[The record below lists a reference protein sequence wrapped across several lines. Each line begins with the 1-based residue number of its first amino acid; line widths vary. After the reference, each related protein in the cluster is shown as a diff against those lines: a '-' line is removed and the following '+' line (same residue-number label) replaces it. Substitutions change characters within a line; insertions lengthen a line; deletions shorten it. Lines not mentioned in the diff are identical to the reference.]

1 MRVAVIVVAMLVVAT
16 PSEASPSCMSK
27 TAARQHFGSVHIW
40 WHGQDHCWDATP
52 GRRHQIHGVQIH
64 GVQIHGV
71 RIHGV
76 RRSTL
81 TREVQRKPDQPTL
94 DQSRSDQSKSDQPR
108 SEPSKLE
115 QSKWR
120 DSMSEM
126 LADAA
131 QSPAAPAD
139 ARQDRNDAAATPG
152 SDRGVNTELSPLVSR
167 WVDIAPVAPPRV
179 IERKPEPSCTPS
191 LLSLVIALVLILGT
205 VTVLFRVTVYE
216 RLRSTSI

>member
-71 RIHGV
+71 R
-76 RRSTL
+76 RSTL

-94 DQSRSDQSKSDQPR
+94 DQSKSDQPR

-115 QSKWR
+115 QFKWR

-131 QSPAAPAD
+131 QSTAAQAD

-152 SDRGVNTELSPLVSR
+152 SDRGVN
-167 WVDIAPVAPPRV
+167 
-179 IERKPEPSCTPS
+179 
-191 LLSLVIALVLILGT
+191 
-205 VTVLFRVTVYE
+205 
-216 RLRSTSI
+216 

>member
-52 GRRHQIHGVQIH
+52 GRRHQIHGV
-64 GVQIHGV
+64 

-94 DQSRSDQSKSDQPR
+94 DQSKSDQPR

-115 QSKWR
+115 QFKWR

-179 IERKPEPSCTPS
+179 IERKPEPSGTPS
-191 LLSLVIALVLILGT
+191 LLSLVIVLVLILGT

>member
-52 GRRHQIHGVQIH
+52 GRRHQIH

-152 SDRGVNTELSPLVSR
+152 SERGVNNELSPLVSR

-179 IERKPEPSCTPS
+179 IERKSEPSGTPS

>member
-64 GVQIHGV
+64 GVL
-71 RIHGV
+71 IHGV

-152 SDRGVNTELSPLVSR
+152 SDRGVNNELSPLVSR

-179 IERKPEPSCTPS
+179 IERKPEPSGTPS